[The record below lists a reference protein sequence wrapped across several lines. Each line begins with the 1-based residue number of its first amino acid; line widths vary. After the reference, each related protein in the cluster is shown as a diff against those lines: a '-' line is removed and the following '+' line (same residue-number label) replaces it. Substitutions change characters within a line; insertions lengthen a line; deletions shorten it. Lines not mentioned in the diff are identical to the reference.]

1 MDKTDSLEKKKFER
15 KYADLTWRIIK
26 CAMAVHRALGN
37 GYPERIYQRAMAI
50 EMDMDS
56 LSFEWEKA
64 LSIYYRDKMI
74 GSRRMDFL
82 VEGIICVE
90 LKAKGALETSHIN
103 QTLNYLEAYNLE
115 VGLLINFG
123 ERSLN
128 FRRLTNKKHKTTA
141 SQSSHH

>member
-82 VEGIICVE
+82 VEGII
-90 LKAKGALETSHIN
+90 
-103 QTLNYLEAYNLE
+103 
-115 VGLLINFG
+115 
-123 ERSLN
+123 
-128 FRRLTNKKHKTTA
+128 
-141 SQSSHH
+141 